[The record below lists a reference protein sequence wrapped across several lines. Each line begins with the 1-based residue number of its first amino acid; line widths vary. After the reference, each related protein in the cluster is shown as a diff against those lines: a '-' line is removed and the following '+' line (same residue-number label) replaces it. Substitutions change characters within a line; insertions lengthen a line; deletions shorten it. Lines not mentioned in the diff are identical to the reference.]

1 MTEKKFV
8 QSVAGS
14 TNTEVKV
21 TRAIL
26 QKETTFKFTKNVG
39 MQMAQ
44 TQNSLPDCQQLAE
57 ISPIFAIMS
66 THAADCEKLNRQT
79 ALASPSSAS
88 LGSFDKRW
96 LHYIGA

>member
-21 TRAIL
+21 TGAIL

-44 TQNSLPDCQQLAE
+44 TQNSLPDC
-57 ISPIFAIMS
+57 
-66 THAADCEKLNRQT
+66 
-79 ALASPSSAS
+79 
-88 LGSFDKRW
+88 
-96 LHYIGA
+96 

>member
-1 MTEKKFV
+1 MFSVSLFYNTITAELGCEQAPGDDGKKFV

-26 QKETTFKFTKNVG
+26 QKETTFKFTKNEG

-44 TQNSLPDCQQLAE
+44 TQNSLPDC
-57 ISPIFAIMS
+57 
-66 THAADCEKLNRQT
+66 
-79 ALASPSSAS
+79 
-88 LGSFDKRW
+88 
-96 LHYIGA
+96 

>member
-26 QKETTFKFTKNVG
+26 QKETTFKFTKNEG

-44 TQNSLPDCQQLAE
+44 TQNSLPDC
-57 ISPIFAIMS
+57 
-66 THAADCEKLNRQT
+66 
-79 ALASPSSAS
+79 
-88 LGSFDKRW
+88 
-96 LHYIGA
+96 